1 MFSANIKVLV
11 VDDMETMRAML
22 NNYLTD
28 MGFKKIV
35 MANDGVNAIENLK
48 TADKTGNPFQ
58 LIICDWDMPNMNG
71 IEFLKICQGDE
82 KFKNIPVIF
91 VTVEGNQ
98 KNILEAITHGVA
110 DYIVKPYTQSL
121 LQSKLQRVLNRI
133 QGSATK
139 QTG

>member
-22 NNYLTD
+22 NNYLND
-28 MGFKKIV
+28 MGFRQIV
-35 MANDGVNAIENLK
+35 MANDGVEAIEKLK
-48 TADKTGNPFQ
+48 AAEKAGHPFQ

-71 IEFLKICQGDE
+71 IDFLKFCQGDD

-121 LQSKLQRVLNRI
+121 LQSKLQRVLNRL
-133 QGSATK
+133 QGGQAK
-139 QTG
+139 TGT

>member
-22 NNYLTD
+22 NNYLLD

-35 MANDGVNAIENLK
+35 MAVDGVKAIENLK
-48 TADKTGNPFQ
+48 AADKSGDPFQ

-71 IEFLKICQGDE
+71 IEFLKVCQGDE

-98 KNILEAITHGVA
+98 KNILEAITYGVA

-121 LQSKLQRVLNRI
+121 LQSKLQRVLNRL
-133 QGSATK
+133 QGAK
-139 QTG
+139 QAG

>member
-1 MFSANIKVLV
+1 MFSANLKVLV

-22 NNYLTD
+22 NNYLND
-28 MGFKKIV
+28 MGFKRIV
-35 MANDGVNAIENLK
+35 MATDGTEAVQKLKDSQKTND
-48 TADKTGNPFQ
+48 PFHI
-58 LIICDWDMPNMNG
+58 IICDWDMPNMNG
-71 IEFLKICQGDE
+71 IDFLKFCQSDD

-121 LQSKLQRVLNRI
+121 LQSKLQRVMNKI
-133 QGSATK
+133 QAPK
-139 QTG
+139 

>member
-1 MFSANIKVLV
+1 MFSANTKVLV

-28 MGFKKIV
+28 MGFRKIT
-35 MANDGVNAIENLK
+35 MATDGVDAVKKLK
-48 TADKTGNPFQ
+48 EADTKTDPFH

-71 IEFLKICQGDE
+71 IEFLKFCQSDE

-133 QGSATK
+133 GQK
-139 QTG
+139 QTGT

>member
-1 MFSANIKVLV
+1 MFSANLKVLI

-28 MGFKKIV
+28 MGFKRIV
-35 MANDGVNAIENLK
+35 MATDGTEAVTKLKDSLK
-48 TADKTGNPFQ
+48 TNDPFHI
-58 LIICDWDMPNMNG
+58 IICDWDMPNMNG
-71 IEFLKICQGDE
+71 IDFLKFCQSDE

-121 LQSKLQRVLNRI
+121 LQSKLQRVMNRI
-133 QGSATK
+133 QQPK
-139 QTG
+139 

>member
-1 MFSANIKVLV
+1 MFSANLKVLV

-22 NNYLTD
+22 NNYLND
-28 MGFKKIV
+28 MGFKRIV
-35 MANDGVNAIENLK
+35 MATDGTEAVLKLKDSQKTND
-48 TADKTGNPFQ
+48 PFHI
-58 LIICDWDMPNMNG
+58 IICDWDMPNMNG
-71 IEFLKICQGDE
+71 IDFLKFCQSEE

-121 LQSKLQRVLNRI
+121 LQSKLQRVMNKI
-133 QGSATK
+133 QTPK
-139 QTG
+139 

>member
-1 MFSANIKVLV
+1 MFSANLKVLV

-22 NNYLTD
+22 NNYLND
-28 MGFKKIV
+28 MGFKRIV
-35 MANDGVNAIENLK
+35 MATDGTEAVQKLKDSQKTND
-48 TADKTGNPFQ
+48 PFHI
-58 LIICDWDMPNMNG
+58 IICDWDMPNMNG
-71 IEFLKICQGDE
+71 IDFLKFCQSEE

-121 LQSKLQRVLNRI
+121 LQSKLQRVMNKI
-133 QGSATK
+133 QAPK
-139 QTG
+139 

>member
-1 MFSANIKVLV
+1 MFSPNTRVLI

-28 MGFKKIV
+28 MGCKKIAV
-35 MANDGVNAIENLK
+35 ATDGIEATKKLKESVSAND
-48 TADKTGNPFQ
+48 PFHI
-58 LIICDWDMPNMNG
+58 IICDWDMPNMNG
-71 IEFLKICQGDE
+71 IEFLKFCQADE

-121 LQSKLQRVLNRI
+121 LQSKLQRIMNRI
-133 QGSATK
+133 Q
-139 QTG
+139 QN

>member
-1 MFSANIKVLV
+1 MFSANLKVLV

-22 NNYLTD
+22 NNYLND
-28 MGFKKIV
+28 MGFKRIV
-35 MANDGVNAIENLK
+35 MATDGTEAVQKLKDSQKTND
-48 TADKTGNPFQ
+48 PFHI
-58 LIICDWDMPNMNG
+58 IICDWDMPNMNG
-71 IEFLKICQGDE
+71 IDFLKFCQSDE

-121 LQSKLQRVLNRI
+121 LQSKLQRVMNKI
-133 QGSATK
+133 QAPK
-139 QTG
+139 